1 MHALTTCYYVHA
13 LSVSAGKVMD
23 PEVYLKKHYVL
34 TYVEDAVS
42 FLLERKDEDS
52 KTKPFELLAEYFM
65 SIKTGTH
72 ILFRE
77 YSFICA
83 TPHNRISFVKLFWQS
98 YAEIASRN
106 EMMKVA
112 EYLSLLRLHCHDF
125 PTSMVFK
132 IAQVMFTHN
141 AMDNLVSFS
150 DFLYTFQTVFY
161 YEYFIGLCEGMCYN
175 ILSGQ
180 TPQILLGG
188 SSVIVSMPSA
198 TEQDGGSR
206 PTTASS
212 SCAGDV
218 NEVTQTKK
226 TSASET
232 DLGSKHIDSDVFVP
246 GVMSLIQKLQE
257 KEPWENCPSV
267 NAIYEVIGVQD
278 KLTFFDFV
286 LSMTRSEA
294 VNTEIGVLP
303 LRGEFVGST
312 KSTSTS
318 TDKDSN
324 KT

>member
-1 MHALTTCYYVHA
+1 
-13 LSVSAGKVMD
+13 MD
-23 PEVYLKKHYVL
+23 PEVYLKKHHIL

-52 KTKPFELLAEYFM
+52 KTKPFELLAEYFT
-65 SIKTGTH
+65 SIKAGTH
-72 ILFRE
+72 VLFRE

-83 TPHNRISFVKLFWQS
+83 TPRNRISFVKLFWQS

-125 PTSMVFK
+125 PASMIFK

-161 YEYFIGLCEGMCYN
+161 YEYFLGLCEGICYD

-180 TPQILLGG
+180 PPQILLVGG
-188 SSVIVSMPSA
+188 SSVVVSMPSA
-198 TEQDGGSR
+198 TEQDSGSR

-212 SCAGDV
+212 LYAVDG
-218 NEVTQTKK
+218 NEPSQTKK
-226 TSASET
+226 SSASET
-232 DLGSKHIDSDVFVP
+232 DLGSKQIDSSVFVP
-246 GVMSLIQKLQE
+246 GVISLIQKLQD

-267 NAIYEVIGVQD
+267 KTINEVIGEQS

-286 LSMTRSEA
+286 LSMTRNEA
-294 VNTEIGVLP
+294 VNAEIGILP
-303 LRGEFVGST
+303 PRGDFVGST
-312 KSTSTS
+312 KSTPP
-318 TDKDSN
+318 DKDSN